1 MNYHYLPALLLA
13 LPLMAAAQ
21 DQRTVREPNVPAVC
35 QLVSASL
42 QESDLQRQQATAPD
56 TFRLQQALEQ
66 CPEGQAVR
74 LRASAGKVYF
84 LSGPL
89 SIRRNVSLLIDA
101 GVTLAA
107 SRLAA
112 DYDKGEGRCGS
123 VDAKG
128 RACKTFLSFEKTRG
142 AGIYGDGIIDGQG
155 GQKLIGQTE
164 SWWELARRAQRED
177 KHQNVP
183 RLIEF
188 NQASEAVLHKI
199 WLRNSANFHVS
210 LNQVDGFTAW
220 GVHIDT
226 PANAR
231 NTDGIDPISSRN
243 ITITHSFIRTGD
255 DNVAIKAGTNGP
267 SENISVIDNH
277 FYSGH
282 GMSIGSETQ
291 SAVRNVLVKQLRIDG
306 ATSGLRI
313 KSDVSRGGQVGPV
326 RYEQVCIKNSKT
338 PLDFDSFYGKRASGN
353 LIPEYGPV
361 TLEQVHVLTPG
372 RLVFRAYDAAHPLKL
387 ALKQVYL
394 PAGSSQQQLQTA
406 HVNWLQAPQQSDI
419 SADLTLQQQA
429 NAPACA
435 LNFLEFPDYAALFK
449 RPQLTAQQAEFYS
462 YAQVLGYAGLPGQ
475 EQADP
480 WDPLAQGIPD
490 AVALEAGKADYIVD
504 QHSPLSDG
512 RHFKSLQQAINQI
525 VRDLEN
531 PALQASR
538 LHVLIRPGNYQE
550 LLYIP
555 ATRIPLTL
563 VGSGA
568 ASTRIYAKLDAALT
582 GAQYQQRFAS
592 QFVNAPESIQRM
604 YQGIADKAI
613 IGTFGT
619 PVVWARS
626 QGLQVRDLS
635 IENSYNK
642 DVGNARQECLEAS
655 CAGDGVYAKMNM
667 VHHQALA
674 LMSDGIDR
682 AHFEQVRLLGFQD
695 TLYLRAG
702 SEGRTARN
710 FFNRSYIEGD
720 VDFIFGDATAYF
732 LDSEVRSLGD
742 RSTSYVAAPS
752 TNLKARYGLVF
763 ERVNFTHDGS
773 HYARAG
779 KFYLARQ
786 WFHNQRC
793 TPYGK
798 VAIADY
804 RCSVGEQ
811 DQFTAPAGTIT
822 RKTIENVGKMVV
834 LNSRLG
840 AHLNPAR
847 PWSDWN
853 KNGTLPY
860 RPAQYS
866 SQDFWNNLQQSLIKP
881 ADFSY
886 QSQPDYGVFLAEFNS
901 IAE

>member
-1 MNYHYLPALLLA
+1 MNHVYFAAVLLA
-13 LPLMAAAQ
+13 LPVMVAAQ
-21 DQRTVREPNVPAVC
+21 DQRTVREPNAPAVC
-35 QLVSASL
+35 QFVNASL
-42 QESDLQRQQATAPD
+42 QAHQLEQQQRQAPD
-56 TFRLQQALEQ
+56 TLRLQQALEQ

-74 LRASAGKVYF
+74 LRASAGNSYF

-89 SIRRNVSLLIDA
+89 TISRNVSLLIDA

-112 DYDKGEGRCGS
+112 DYDKGDGRCGS

-128 RACKTFLSFEKTRG
+128 RGCKSFLSFEKTRG
-142 AGIYGDGIIDGQG
+142 AGIYGDGVIDGQG
-155 GQKLIGQTE
+155 GQKVIGQSE

-188 NQASEAVLHKI
+188 QQASEATLHKI
-199 WLRNSANFHVS
+199 WLRNSPNFHVT

-231 NTDGIDPISSRN
+231 NTDGINPISSRN
-243 ITITHSFIRTGD
+243 ITITRSYIRTGD

-267 SENISVIDNH
+267 TENISVIDNH

-291 SAVRNVLVKQLRIDG
+291 SGVRNVLVRQLRIDG

-313 KSDVSRGGQVGPV
+313 KSDISRGGQVGPV

-338 PLDFDSFYGKRASGN
+338 PLDFDSFYGKRASGE
-353 LIPEYGPV
+353 LIPEFGPV

-372 RLVFRAYDAAHPLKL
+372 RLVFRAYDAAHPIKL
-387 ALKQVYL
+387 AFKQLYL
-394 PAGSSQQQLQTA
+394 PAAISQQQLQTA
-406 HVNWLQAPQQSDI
+406 HLNWLQPPQQSDI
-419 SADLTLQQQA
+419 GADLSIQRQA
-429 NAPACA
+429 DAPACA
-435 LNFLEFPDYAALFK
+435 LNFAEFPDYAALFK
-449 RPQLTAQQAEFYS
+449 RPQLTPQQAEFYS
-462 YAQVLGYAGLPGQ
+462 YANVLGYAGLPGQ

-490 AVALEAGKADYIVD
+490 AAALEAGADYIVD
-504 QHSPLSDG
+504 QNSVLSDQ
-512 RHFKSLQQAINQI
+512 RHFKSVQQAINQI

-531 PALQASR
+531 PALQAAR
-538 LHVLIRPGNYQE
+538 LRVLIRPGDYQE
-550 LLYIP
+550 LVYIP
-555 ATRIPLTL
+555 ATRIPLAL

-568 ASTRIYAKLDAALT
+568 ARTRIYARLDAALT
-582 GAQYQQRFAS
+582 GAQYQQAFAR
-592 QFVNAPESIQRM
+592 QFVDAPEPIKGM
-604 YQGIADKAI
+604 YQGIAQKAI

-619 PVVWARS
+619 AVMWARS
-626 QGLQVRDLS
+626 QGLQVRDLT

-642 DVGNARQECLEAS
+642 DIGNARQECLEAN

-682 AHFEQVRLLGFQD
+682 AYFEQVRLLGFQD
-695 TLYLRAG
+695 TLYMRAA
-702 SEGRTARN
+702 SEGRTARH

-732 LDSEVRSLGD
+732 LDTEVRSLGD

-773 HYARAG
+773 KHARSG

-793 TPYGK
+793 TPYGT

-804 RCSVGEQ
+804 RCTVGEN
-811 DQFTAPAGTIT
+811 DQFTAPTGSIT

-840 AHLNPAR
+840 AHINPAR

-860 RPAQYS
+860 RPAQFN
-866 SQDFWNNLQQSLIKP
+866 SQDFWTNLQQSLIKP

-886 QSQPDYGVFLAEFNS
+886 QSQPDYGVFLAEFNT